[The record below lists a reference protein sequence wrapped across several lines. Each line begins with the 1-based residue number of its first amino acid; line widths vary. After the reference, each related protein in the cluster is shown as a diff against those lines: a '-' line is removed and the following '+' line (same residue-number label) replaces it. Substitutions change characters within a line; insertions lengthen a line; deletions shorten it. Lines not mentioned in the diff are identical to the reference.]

1 MSQRS
6 EPVTLETALGWARS
20 GHEFDKVYRFIF
32 LHPEDLFTI
41 PKERSWPIAHQLVYH
56 GNTKLLQQILALLS
70 DDQIN
75 IRTLSK
81 DKKTL
86 LDVAKEG
93 RTNHREM
100 YDYLEHLFLQDDLI
114 QAAEKSNWR
123 LVIEILGKHPELAN
137 EKPPYSTYFLLHYVV
152 KTGDKNILEDLLRRF
167 QFQTN
172 VLSADNEMPIC
183 LAKRLKKDDMCS
195 LLEPAVTRDRSNSD
209 LIRYRSLPPPS
220 NNKDTTDKKST
231 SLGFT
236 DASGGSSTA
245 SSSLPYPKTDPF
257 PHLGFYNITIK
268 IGDNG
273 DFFFP
278 TTDPSN
284 PSQTETPPEQEHVS
298 QTGTTVGSNLYPTLE
313 PSTTTPVTP
322 TTPLHLLKNITCS
335 LTREIFVDPVIAS
348 DGQTYERAAIAEW
361 VSLYHCSPTTGAP
374 MHATLKDNTE
384 MKTIIESMRTQS

>member
-1 MSQRS
+1 MSSDQVPIS
-6 EPVTLETALGWARS
+6 LETAYGWARS
-20 GHEFDKVYRFIF
+20 GYEWEKVYRFIF
-32 LHPEDLFTI
+32 LHPEDFFSI
-41 PKERSWPIAHQLVYH
+41 PNGRRWPIAHQVVFH
-56 GNTKLLQQILALLS
+56 GDVDLFQRMLALFS
-70 DDQIN
+70 DEQIR
-75 IRTLSK
+75 IRTLSN
-81 DKKTL
+81 DNKTL
-86 LDVAKEG
+86 LDVANER
-93 RTNHREM
+93 RTVYPPM
-100 YDYLEHLFLQDDLI
+100 YTYIEHLFIQDDLI
-114 QAAEKSNWR
+114 EAGKQSNWR
-123 LVIEILGKHPELAN
+123 LVGELLEKTPELTN
-137 EKPPYSTYFLLHYVV
+137 EKPPYSTYFLLHYIVQN
-152 KTGDKNILEDLLRRF
+152 GDKDILEDLLRRF

-195 LLEPAVTRDRSNSD
+195 LLEPTVTRDRSNSD